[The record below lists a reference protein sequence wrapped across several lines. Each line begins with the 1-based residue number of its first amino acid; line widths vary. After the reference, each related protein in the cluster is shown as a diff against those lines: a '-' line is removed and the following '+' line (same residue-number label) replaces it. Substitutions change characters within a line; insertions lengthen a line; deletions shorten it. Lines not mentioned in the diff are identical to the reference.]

1 MGGVARKPYPSDLT
15 DDQWELMQIVIP
27 EAKPGGRPRS
37 VDMREV
43 INALLYLTRAGC
55 QWDMLPHD
63 LPPRSTVYEY
73 FSAWR
78 DGGTWQ
84 DMLDVL
90 REGYREVNAA
100 SGEPTPSAGSI
111 DSQTVKGAEVGGE
124 RGYDGGKKLRGRKRH
139 IGVDTLGLLLA
150 VVVTGAGV
158 DDAKAA
164 PKVLAQ
170 LDGDRCPRLEV
181 VWADSKYH
189 NHDLN
194 AWKAGRPELG
204 WRLEVVSR
212 PPGAKGFVL
221 LPKRWVVERTFA
233 WLGRARRLSRDYE
246 WHTTSSE
253 CMVRIRGIHLL
264 LNRMAP
270 RNGYAPFKYRVA
282 KS

>member
-15 DDQWELMQIVIP
+15 DDQWELMQVVIP

-37 VDMREV
+37 ADMREV
-43 INALLYLTRAGC
+43 INALLYLNRTGC

-63 LPPRSTVYEY
+63 LPPKSTVYEY
-73 FSAWR
+73 FAAWR

-90 REGYREVNAA
+90 REAYRENRAK

-170 LDGDRCPRLEV
+170 LDGARCPRLEV

-253 CMVRIRGIHLL
+253 CMVRIRGIQLL

-270 RNGYAPFKYRVA
+270 KNCYAPFKYRVVR
-282 KS
+282 S

>member
-1 MGGVARKPYPSDLT
+1 MARKPYPSDLT
-15 DDQWELMQIVIP
+15 DEQWELMQIVIP
-27 EAKPGGRPRS
+27 DAKPGGRPRG

-43 INALLYLTRAGC
+43 INAMLYLNRSGC

-63 LPPRSTVYEY
+63 LPAKSTVYEY
-73 FSAWR
+73 FAAWR

-90 REGYREVNAA
+90 REGYREVHARSEEA
-100 SGEPTPSAGSI
+100 TPSAGSI

-139 IGVDTLGLLLA
+139 IGVDALGLLLA

-164 PKVLAQ
+164 PWVLEQ
-170 LDGDRCPRLEV
+170 LGGERCPRLEV

-189 NHDLN
+189 NYDLYE
-194 AWKAGRPELG
+194 WKTGRPELG
-204 WRLEVVSR
+204 WRLEIINR
-212 PPGAKGFVL
+212 PPDTKGFVL
-221 LPKRWVVERTFA
+221 RPKRWVVERTFA

-246 WHTTSSE
+246 WHTASSE
-253 CMVRIRGIHLL
+253 CMIRIRGIQLL
-264 LNRMAP
+264 LNRMTP
-270 RNGYAPFKYRVA
+270 NNGYAPFNYRVA
-282 KS
+282 KK